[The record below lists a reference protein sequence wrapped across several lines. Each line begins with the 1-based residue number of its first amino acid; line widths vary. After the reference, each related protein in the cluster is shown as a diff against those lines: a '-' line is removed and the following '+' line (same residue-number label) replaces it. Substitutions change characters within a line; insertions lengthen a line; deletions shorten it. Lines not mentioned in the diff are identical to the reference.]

1 MRLASLIVA
10 VLLVTGITS
19 AQEDV
24 LRPHGRPGSASPS
37 GSTSGKGIPF
47 ILGLEAGANFNFF
60 SQAIDGTWEESPY
73 NVYDQGLGVSPFF
86 GLYADIGLSESFGIG
101 VRILYDRKSFG
112 NSQDEALLDCFV
124 ENQGYTVAPI
134 SVEYTESVSY
144 VTINPVLRWQATP
157 QFFVHLGPV
166 IQFAVD
172 SLSNTTTFTVDE
184 SEACRFYYGTPQEST
199 TLTTEGSAAAD
210 PSTRFGIDVGLG
222 YRIPLSSTIDL
233 VPRLGYQLMFTP
245 YSQDVEFLDD
255 SRANTIDFSPATATS
270 PTLNSLQLSLSLWFN
285 L

>member
-1 MRLASLIVA
+1 MRLASLIIA
-10 VLLVTGITS
+10 ALLIVGTAT

-24 LRPHGRPGSASPS
+24 LRPNGRPGSAPATSS
-37 GSTSGKGIPF
+37 SSGKGLPF

-60 SQAIDGTWEESPY
+60 SQTIDGTWDESPY
-73 NVYDQGLGVSPFF
+73 NVYGDGFGVSPLI
-86 GLYADIGLSESFGIG
+86 GIYADISLSESFGIG
-101 VRILYDRKSFG
+101 VRILYDMKSFG
-112 NSQDEALLDCFV
+112 NTQDEALLDCFI
-124 ENQGYTVAPI
+124 EDQGYTVAPV

-144 VTINPVLRWQATP
+144 VTINPVLRWQETP
-157 QFFVHLGPV
+157 QFFVHFGPV

-184 SEACRFYYGTPQEST
+184 SEACRFFYGTPQEST

-245 YSQDVEFLDD
+245 YSQEVEFLDD
-255 SRANTIDFSPATATS
+255 SRANTIGFTPATATS
-270 PTLNSLQLSLSLWFN
+270 QTLNSLQLSLSLWFN